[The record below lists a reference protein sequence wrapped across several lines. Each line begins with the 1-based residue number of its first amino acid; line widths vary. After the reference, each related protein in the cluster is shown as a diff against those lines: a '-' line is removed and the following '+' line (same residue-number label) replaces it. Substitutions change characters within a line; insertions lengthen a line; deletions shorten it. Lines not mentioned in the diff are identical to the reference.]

1 MLKCTSL
8 APSNVRPRVVVAVLL
23 LVILTISGA
32 ASAGGVARSQSTEAC
47 ISALPESLKVGQ
59 LLLPIVSNPSAAVT
73 YVGQGL
79 ITGVVAIG
87 TVNRPRAKTY
97 QSLLTQP
104 SPIPILLASDEEG
117 GTVQRYRA
125 LLGEI
130 PSAQQLGATFSEDEV
145 TALFSDYGKRL
156 RKWGVT
162 VALAP
167 VADVSGGPGIGSRSF
182 SDDPS
187 TARLYARAVATG
199 YLSAGVVPVYK
210 HFPGHGRATADT
222 HKALALTPSLRE
234 LRRVDLVPYED
245 LNALSGVSV
254 MVGHLAVPGLT
265 KGAPATVS
273 PEVINGLLR
282 RDLGFSGV
290 VMSDAFGMGAIAGY
304 LPIDSAATR
313 FVLAGG
319 DVLILPSLESVTT
332 IHASLLQAIRRKT
345 ISSARL
351 NESVRRVMSLKKLD
365 PCGIPAPLPARPRN

>member
-1 MLKCTSL
+1 
-8 APSNVRPRVVVAVLL
+8 
-23 LVILTISGA
+23 
-32 ASAGGVARSQSTEAC
+32 
-47 ISALPESLKVGQ
+47 
-59 LLLPIVSNPSAAVT
+59 
-73 YVGQGL
+73 
-79 ITGVVAIG
+79 
-87 TVNRPRAKTY
+87 
-97 QSLLTQP
+97 
-104 SPIPILLASDEEG
+104 
-117 GTVQRYRA
+117 
-125 LLGEI
+125 
-130 PSAQQLGATFSEDEV
+130 
-145 TALFSDYGKRL
+145 
-156 RKWGVT
+156 
-162 VALAP
+162 
-167 VADVSGGPGIGSRSF
+167 
-182 SDDPS
+182 
-187 TARLYARAVATG
+187 
-199 YLSAGVVPVYK
+199 VPVYK